1 MLRRKENKI
10 IRVEASV
17 LGDVDKNMIEELS
30 LIIKNTRSLYN
41 QTRALVD
48 NLVKK
53 VKKGTDLDLDKL
65 ANSSVVDQMIR
76 DASKEYTR
84 LSGERAMLSTATRK
98 AAKQELAEYLL
109 DLVEDE
115 LRDR

>member
-1 MLRRKENKI
+1 
-10 IRVEASV
+10 
-17 LGDVDKNMIEELS
+17 
-30 LIIKNTRSLYN
+30 
-41 QTRALVD
+41 
-48 NLVKK
+48 
-53 VKKGTDLDLDKL
+53 
-65 ANSSVVDQMIR
+65 MIR